1 MISLAYAAQ
10 KRRRTHLFT
19 LRAFFACL
27 EWILQTLVTRPY
39 LSHNGSRRLEG
50 FFDLQSGSFTLE
62 HTESRRSEL
71 VETLQELIG
80 RGSATPKELERL
92 HGRLIWFGSFVYG
105 RMLNRL
111 VKEVS
116 NKARARGK
124 TGHL

>member
-1 MISLAYAAQ
+1 M
-10 KRRRTHLFT
+10 
-19 LRAFFACL
+19 
-27 EWILQTLVTRPY
+27 QTLVTRPY
-39 LSHNGSRRLEG
+39 LSHNSSRRLEG